1 MATTTKQVSAQ
12 RAPALS
18 VLDDP
23 RCDSVTYDSVTSARP
38 QRSTDHVLSL
48 SRVDANVNDREIA
61 DAAWT
66 SRSPILT
73 STTRGAWKPV
83 TLSNEMSDNVTLSD
97 SVTGVNAWERAVT
110 LSHVMP
116 SQR

>member
-73 STTRGAWKPV
+73 STTRGSWKPV
-83 TLSNEMSDNVTLSD
+83 TV
-97 SVTGVNAWERAVT
+97 
-110 LSHVMP
+110 
-116 SQR
+116 